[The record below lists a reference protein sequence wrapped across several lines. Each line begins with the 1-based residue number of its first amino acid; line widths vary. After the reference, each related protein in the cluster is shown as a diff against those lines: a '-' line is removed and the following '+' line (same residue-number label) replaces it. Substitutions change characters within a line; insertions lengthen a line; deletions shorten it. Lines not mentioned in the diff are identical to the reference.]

1 MRKEEKN
8 MLKRFI
14 RYYEPHKKMLTLD
27 MLASLLI
34 SVSGQYHRKKLLES
48 FDFEGIG

>member
-1 MRKEEKN
+1 

-14 RYYEPHKKMLTLD
+14 HYYKPHKKMLTLD

-34 SVSGQYHRKKLLES
+34 SV
-48 FDFEGIG
+48 IGMVYPVEIGRAHV